1 MPRQHRASRGQM
13 IYHCL
18 NRENRRKHLFFKP
31 ADYDAFLRVLAE
43 ARERVEMD
51 VLANRFPCRTT
62 GVF

>member
-1 MPRQHRASRGQM
+1 M